1 MSIDTTQI
9 QPETV
14 QYWWDSQDPQN
25 TGWYVRVQDERGQT
39 MDDSM
44 KVWFPVE
51 VEEFSEDQAEELAA
65 ALREAFPEAKIEAR

>member
-14 QYWWDSQDPQN
+14 HYWWDSQDPQN
-25 TGWYVRVQDERGQT
+25 AGWYVRVQDETGRT

-44 KVWFPVE
+44 KVWFPVD
-51 VEEFSEDQAEELAA
+51 VEEFGEDQAEELAA